1 MQGTL
6 RTTGALVAKCLEDT
20 VKNLGLLVI
29 CILPVGFTVLY
40 QAVLGGAED
49 ARHVMSWFVFPTMLT
64 FATTMAPPTIALYTT
79 ALDREKGALRT
90 LLLAGVSLKRLLLAR
105 GIASVLFTAAVTAAC
120 FLCAGEPLH
129 RLLPLVALGA
139 AGATV
144 ITLLSLVPAV
154 FARNQTDSSLYSVPI
169 LFVGLAPMFF
179 QYGEALIPFTAYL
192 PTGGMFA
199 LAQLLSQDAL
209 FSAEAVLPAVL
220 TVAWIAVAA
229 IVLAVALRHAP
240 RDV

>member
-79 ALDREKGALRT
+79 ALDREKDDMKHAIGG
-90 LLLAGVSLKRLLLAR
+90 LLDGMPNDVD
-105 GIASVLFTAAVTAAC
+105 IAAVNAPSPVDGINGFAKEHGC
-120 FLCAGEPLH
+120 DLIVMGSRGLGVLRGMLGSVSNGVLRSAEIPV
-129 RLLPLVALGA
+129 LVAKKDEDGK
-139 AGATV
+139 
-144 ITLLSLVPAV
+144 
-154 FARNQTDSSLYSVPI
+154 
-169 LFVGLAPMFF
+169 
-179 QYGEALIPFTAYL
+179 
-192 PTGGMFA
+192 
-199 LAQLLSQDAL
+199 
-209 FSAEAVLPAVL
+209 
-220 TVAWIAVAA
+220 
-229 IVLAVALRHAP
+229 
-240 RDV
+240 